1 LTALSTITAGERDLL
16 HRIARTFDRTPA
28 SAHRDNGHERG
39 ENRSPGDDYAGQVSW
54 EDILTPHGWRPVRT
68 VGDTTQWRRPGK
80 ETGISA
86 TTGLKSGSGNELL
99 VVFST
104 NAAPFEGVNQAG
116 RPGATYTK
124 FATYALLNHGGDY
137 REAARALARLGYG
150 DKRDGHAEYEREMG
164 DQGSEPSDTGET
176 AAPEDKPQA
185 TITYR
190 SLTCAELVATK
201 FETAW
206 LVDYLIIDAQPLIV
220 AGAKKTL
227 KTSLLIDLALSL
239 VWPAK
244 FLGHFWV
251 PEARQVGLMTGE
263 SGLETIRE
271 TIMRVGESKGID
283 AAGITGLVIT
293 EDLPVF
299 GHLGHVDAM
308 RRWITD
314 HELAAVVI
322 DPAYMCLGEADANS
336 AGNLFIVGQRLRSI
350 ATVCRECGVTLVVA
364 HHTKR
369 GGVDPHQPAELE
381 DIAWAGFQEFARQW
395 LLLARREKYEP
406 GTGSHRLWL
415 SAGGSA
421 GHGGQWGLDI
431 EEGIRSRESVRH
443 WDVAVRDVDEIRET
457 TQADREAAR
466 EEKAQKRAEAK
477 IEDHKRRIVDAMM
490 AFPQGESKSEI
501 RTAAGLNTVQFG
513 PAFADLIRSKDVVT
527 CDVRKSNWKS
537 PITGYKLA
545 DG

>member
-1 LTALSTITAGERDLL
+1 
-16 HRIARTFDRTPA
+16 
-28 SAHRDNGHERG
+28 
-39 ENRSPGDDYAGQVSW
+39 
-54 EDILTPHGWRPVRT
+54 
-68 VGDTTQWRRPGK
+68 
-80 ETGISA
+80 
-86 TTGLKSGSGNELL
+86 
-99 VVFST
+99 
-104 NAAPFEGVNQAG
+104 
-116 RPGATYTK
+116 
-124 FATYALLNHGGDY
+124 
-137 REAARALARLGYG
+137 
-150 DKRDGHAEYEREMG
+150 
-164 DQGSEPSDTGET
+164 
-176 AAPEDKPQA
+176 
-185 TITYR
+185 
-190 SLTCAELVATK
+190 
-201 FETAW
+201 
-206 LVDYLIIDAQPLIV
+206 
-220 AGAKKTL
+220 
-227 KTSLLIDLALSL
+227 
-239 VWPAK
+239 
-244 FLGHFWV
+244 
-251 PEARQVGLMTGE
+251 
-263 SGLETIRE
+263 LETIRE